1 MSQEIIATV
10 AGEPITQAD
19 FEAFAERLPQQAKMY
34 LDDPEAKKYYQD
46 QLIGMRLFAKY
57 GEVQKLDE
65 TEEFK
70 ATLAAIKRDMLSQM
84 AVRNF
89 LETVTVSEEEVKA
102 LYDQNQ
108 DQFVTE
114 EKVAAKHILVE
125 DLDKALAVMKEI
137 KAGKSFEDAAAE
149 YSTCPSKEKGGELG
163 EFGRGQMVKEFED
176 AAFKAEIDKI
186 TGPVKT
192 QFGYHL
198 IKVTDRK
205 ESKQMPFEEIKDSI
219 RQDMIQRKQN
229 DAYNAKVKELR
240 DQYMD

>member
-34 LDDPEAKKYYQD
+34 LDDPQAKKYYQD
-46 QLIGMRLFAKY
+46 QLIGMRLFAAY
-57 GEVQKLDE
+57 GADQKLDE

-89 LETVTVSEEEVKA
+89 LETVTVSDEEVKA

-108 DQFVTE
+108 DQFMTE
-114 EKVAAKHILVE
+114 EKVAAKHILVD
-125 DLDKALAVMKEI
+125 DLDKALVVLKEI
-137 KAGKSFEDAAAE
+137 KAGKSFEDAATE
-149 YSTCPSKEKGGELG
+149 YSTCPSKEKGGDLG
-163 EFGRGQMVKEFED
+163 EFGRGQMVKEFEN
-176 AAFKAEIDKI
+176 AAFKAEVDKV

-198 IKVTDRK
+198 IKVTARQ
-205 ESKQMPFEEIKDSI
+205 EAKQMQFEEIKDSI

-229 DAYNAKVKELR
+229 DAYNEKVKALR